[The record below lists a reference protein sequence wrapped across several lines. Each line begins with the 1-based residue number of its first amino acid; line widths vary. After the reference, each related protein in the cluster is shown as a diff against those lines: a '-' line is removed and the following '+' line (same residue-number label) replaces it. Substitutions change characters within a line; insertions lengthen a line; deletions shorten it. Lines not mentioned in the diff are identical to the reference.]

1 VRHSLQAV
9 AFDFQEHAQA
19 QAWATFLIASLE
31 RAPQQADQFYGQW
44 RKLASRHGGAR
55 VNHDV
60 PSVWYL
66 RHVDSQ
72 DFADAPPNPVAYH
85 RAAQGFFYAGAEA
98 ALSGSVWAEEND
110 ELRTRA
116 PPAVA
121 IHRFKFGAAKQANS
135 TRKAPGPV
143 VGGRGAGAIRQA

>member
-1 VRHSLQAV
+1 
-9 AFDFQEHAQA
+9 
-19 QAWATFLIASLE
+19 
-31 RAPQQADQFYGQW
+31 
-44 RKLASRHGGAR
+44 

-72 DFADAPPNPVAYH
+72 DFADAPPTPVAYH
-85 RAAQGFFYAGAEA
+85 RAAQGFFYAVAEA

-121 IHRFKFGAAKQANS
+121 IHRFKFGAVEQADG
-135 TRKAPGPV
+135 TRKAPSPIA
-143 VGGRGAGAIRQA
+143 GGRGAGAIRQA